1 VCPIADALDIVGE
14 RWSLLILR
22 EIGFGVQRFSDIRCN
37 TGAPRERLVAR
48 LRELEEAGV
57 IARRRYSDRPPRD
70 EYVFTESG
78 RAIAPVLRELHKW
91 GEHYGRQS
99 TADGRGHP
107 ESSAESAP
115 ESSATATPK
124 SRSTRP

>member
-1 VCPIADALDIVGE
+1 MGE

-57 IARRRYSDRPPRD
+57 ITRRRYSDRPPRD

-91 GEHYGRQS
+91 GERYGRGS
-99 TADGRGHP
+99 VDGEGGH
-107 ESSAESAP
+107 AESGTEP
-115 ESSATATPK
+115 
-124 SRSTRP
+124 RH